1 MSDKHR
7 PPDTNL
13 SDVQVEQFIQDGFV
27 RIDNAFSSDVA
38 EQCRACLWRQMDSLP
53 NDPLSWTQP
62 VVRFFDQHSEPF
74 RKAANTAKLHAAFD
88 QLVGKERWKPRSN
101 IGAIIVRFP
110 HPRDPGD
117 TGWHIDKSFP
127 GDDAVPGDY
136 NSWRANVT
144 SKDRALL
151 MLFLLSDVGRFDAPT
166 RIRIGS
172 HRPMARRL
180 AAGSDA
186 GLPAKEI
193 SRAAKSL
200 NILPEGL
207 ATGKAGTVYLCH
219 PFLVH
224 AAQRHRGTS
233 PRFLAQPLL
242 APKIPFQ
249 LYREDGDYAPV
260 EIAIRLALEERNR

>member
-1 MSDKHR
+1 MSDKHC

-13 SDVQVEQFIQDGFV
+13 SDAQVKQFIQDGFV

-38 EQCRACLWRQMDSLP
+38 EQCRACLWRQMDSLA

-88 QLVGKERWKPRSN
+88 QLVGKDRWKPRSN

-136 NSWRANVT
+136 NSWRANVM

-151 MLFLLSDVGRFDAPT
+151 MLFLLSNVGRFDAPT

-180 AAGSDA
+180 AAGGDA
-186 GLPAKEI
+186 GLPARDI

-200 NILPEGL
+200 NILPEIL
-207 ATGKAGTVYLCH
+207 ATGGAGTVYLCH

-233 PRFLAQPLL
+233 PRFLAQPPL
-242 APKIPFQ
+242 APKVPFQ
-249 LYREDGDYAPV
+249 LSRDDDDYSPV
-260 EIAIRLALEERNR
+260 EFAIRLALEE